1 MTQSSL
7 LRSALAS
14 LNDNSPTAVALDRV
28 SKSFNGTLAVDE
40 VSFTV
45 PRGQSIVLVGP
56 SGAGKT
62 TLLRLMAGSVKPDEG
77 TISVHAR
84 DLAEF
89 SPGRELAELVGIVAQ
104 QYDLVSNL
112 SVLQNVLAGRLGSW
126 GLWRSLLSL
135 IAPRDKPLAMQALT
149 RVGMAERAYRR
160 ASQLSGG
167 EQQRVAIARVLV
179 QDPAVLLADEPVA
192 SLDPARSEDVM
203 RLLTGIARES
213 GKTLVASMHAVD
225 LAARHFDRLLG
236 VRNGAVQFDST
247 PADVTVEML
256 GALYQLEGLR
266 A

>member
-1 MTQSSL
+1 LQ
-7 LRSALAS
+7 
-14 LNDNSPTAVALDRV
+14 AVALDSV
-28 SKSFNGTLAVDE
+28 SKSFNGTLAVDG
-40 VSFTV
+40 VSLTV
-45 PRGQSIVLVGP
+45 PSGQSVVLVGP

-77 TISVHAR
+77 KVSVHGQ
-84 DLAEF
+84 DLAEL
-89 SPGRELAELVGIVAQ
+89 SPGRELAGLVGIVAQ
-104 QYDLVSNL
+104 QYDLVANL

-135 IAPRDKPLAMQALT
+135 VAPREKPVAIQALT

-192 SLDPARSEDVM
+192 SLDPARAEDVLC
-203 RLLTGIARES
+203 LLTGVARES

-225 LAARHFDRLLG
+225 LAARHFDRLVG
-236 VRNGAVQFDST
+236 VRDGRVQFDAT
-247 PADVTVEML
+247 PDEVTPEML
-256 GALYQLEGLR
+256 GSLYELEGLR